1 MGSDSRRSID
11 WEAVHREYRAGQ
23 LSVRE
28 IARQFDI
35 SESGIRR
42 KAKERKWKR
51 DLTHRVREKVRTE
64 LVRTEVRSAHSAH
77 KNAHNTKNAHKE
89 PTDDEIVEA
98 AAERAVKMIELHR
111 QDIAT
116 QRELIRELQLE
127 IQQTLKRYRKHPLD
141 ELPEHIRKISMVER
155 ALTLK
160 HLATALSKVI
170 PLERQAFNVDDLKP
184 EEERILVEL
193 D

>member
-35 SESGIRR
+35 AESGIRR
-42 KAKERKWKR
+42 KAKEKGWDR
-51 DLTHRVREKVRTE
+51 DLTGQVNEKVRSE
-64 LVRTEVRSAHSAH
+64 LVRSAQSAQQKPSFTE
-77 KNAHNTKNAHKE
+77 K
-89 PTDDEIVEA
+89 DIVDA
-98 AAERAVKMIELHR
+98 AADRAVQMIQLHR

-116 QRELIRELQLE
+116 QRELIGGLLIEIREASDR
-127 IQQTLKRYRKHPLD
+127 KRNDVDDKSGPSL
-141 ELPEHIRKISMVER
+141 VER

-160 HLATALSKVI
+160 HLATAMSKVI
-170 PLERQAFNVDDLKP
+170 PLERQAFNIQEDDKP
-184 EEERILVEL
+184 PDERILIKL
-193 D
+193 